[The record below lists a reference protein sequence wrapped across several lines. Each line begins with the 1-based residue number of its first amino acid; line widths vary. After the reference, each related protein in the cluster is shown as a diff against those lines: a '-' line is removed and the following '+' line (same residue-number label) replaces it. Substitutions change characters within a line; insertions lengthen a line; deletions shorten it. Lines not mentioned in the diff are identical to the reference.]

1 MLKQIPERITYAQKK
16 IIKLTEERKLRKWC
30 LDNGLQHS
38 AIYRIG
44 IGEQVPT
51 YKIVCSM
58 VHLIPAVEWLYY
70 TDEKLPFKPVLVP
83 AWNPKNKC
91 KFIKEHRYD
100 YKEVGKKYGISE
112 LSAYNICVVSRAQPS
127 LAFIRE
133 CCKDTN
139 PIDFFI
145 DGEESETPKKFS
157 PDRGDIVNIQ
167 GNIVLVLSKKDDI
180 ESTSHLICSP
190 VLPKCENS
198 IALSATKTKGV
209 VCARNLRTFVLAPR
223 CQASFIESV
232 PDEMVNAV
240 LDEARKILK

>member
-1 MLKQIPERITYAQKK
+1 MLKRIPDRMTYAQKK
-16 IIKLTEERKLRKWC
+16 IIELTEERKLRRWC

-44 IGEQVPT
+44 IGEQTPT

-70 TDEKLPFKPVLVP
+70 TDEKLPFEPVLVP

-91 KFIKEHRYD
+91 KFIKEHCYD
-100 YKEVGKKYGISE
+100 YKEVGKRYGISE
-112 LSAYNICVVSRAQPS
+112 LSAYNIFVVSRAQPS
-127 LAFIRE
+127 LALIRE

-145 DGEESETPKKFS
+145 DGEESEAPKKFS

-190 VLPKCENS
+190 ILSKCENA
-198 IALSATKTKGV
+198 IALSGAKTNGFV
-209 VCARNLRTFVLAPR
+209 FARNLKTFVLAPR
-223 CQASFIESV
+223 CQANFIESV
-232 PDEMVNAV
+232 PDKIVNAV
-240 LDEARKILK
+240 LSEARTIFK